1 MHINTVAAH
10 VLACHAC
17 RICCKERVVCFT
29 GSAQLSGRMPSA
41 QGPGSIEPPGLAPS
55 TSAQPLVGPSA
66 RLATFNCS
74 CQSTAKLTGCPP
86 RLQHTQLLHLLTL
99 LSMPRKL
106 C

>member
-1 MHINTVAAH
+1 MEINTVAAQE
-10 VLACHAC
+10 LACHAC
-17 RICCKERVVCFT
+17 WICCKERVLCFT

-55 TSAQPLVGPSA
+55 TSAQPLVGPIWP
-66 RLATFNCS
+66 LFNCS

-99 LSMPRKL
+99 LTMPRKL